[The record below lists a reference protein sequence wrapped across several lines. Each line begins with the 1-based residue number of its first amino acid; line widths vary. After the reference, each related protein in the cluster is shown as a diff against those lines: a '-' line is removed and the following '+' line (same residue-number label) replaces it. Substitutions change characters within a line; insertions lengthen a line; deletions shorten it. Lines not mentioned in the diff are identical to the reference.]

1 MNRSLA
7 AAAITALAVSALA
20 AAAEAAPYTPHTYP
34 YYARL
39 ACTTGSY
46 SVERGKDFILV
57 RNPTNR
63 AVPQGARIELRIY
76 VKTSRYRLAQRR
88 IVTAWKTLGK
98 GTDTITFTQPD
109 GAYACSARVL
119 YR

>member
-1 MNRSLA
+1 MNRLLVGPVLA
-7 AAAITALAVSALA
+7 ALALPALA
-20 AAAEAAPYTPHTYP
+20 ASVAAAPTTPYRA
-34 YYARL
+34 YYGRL

-98 GTDTITFTQPD
+98 GTDTITFVQPD